1 MTPEPDSAH
10 TFREI
15 DRALALPKS
24 SAFREFRKLR
34 DELVE
39 NRDFRVLDAA
49 RDAPLIERLRREGR
63 IYAASVNVVLLSGGA
78 AARIRRALAGRAGTE
93 PGNRDERE

>member
-15 DRALALPKS
+15 DRALALPKG
-24 SAFREFRKLR
+24 SAFRAFKRLR
-34 DELVE
+34 AELVE

-63 IYAASVNVVLLSGGA
+63 IYAGSVNVVLLSGKP
-78 AARIRRALAGRAGTE
+78 AARIRRTLTGQARTR
-93 PGNRDERE
+93 GNCGE